1 MKKILLSCILALSA
15 ISVMAQTRS
24 TVSGIITCVEN
35 GVKDGVVG
43 AQVELMSLR
52 DTLNKKYTLTAIRG
66 AYQFKQVAAG
76 KYRMIASSL
85 GYVADTTEIEVVQG
99 KNLVVPEW
107 EVEMERH
114 KIDQVSVVTQA
125 VRTSINGD
133 TISYNAAAFK
143 VLPDAD
149 ADELLAKLPG
159 LKVDGGTIT
168 TQGETVQ
175 KVLVD
180 GREFFGNDVSTAI
193 KTIPAD
199 QIKSVE
205 VFDKLSDEAEFSG
218 IDDGNS
224 YKAINLVTKIK
235 TAIFGK
241 FNAMYAVEPKKHDDM
256 QHYGSVDG
264 NVSFFRKVSKT
275 TLRLRANNMN
285 GNSDSKMGM
294 GGINYI
300 AQWGEKDKVKLEGSY
315 TFNANSNKHWNW
327 SDRDYFL
334 TDEELELNADNIY
347 QRQVSNSNSRS
358 KGYNHS
364 FNTRFEWRISERQ
377 RLMLRAQVSTSDNEN
392 NGTSASNYFPVSGN
406 DITLENWNMGENDN
420 ISTGINGHYMLRLGQ
435 KAGRTLQVNF
445 GANYNTSD
453 AQSENYSEKKKLD
466 EGIEPVQQRSGS
478 GNYGYS
484 LNGGITY
491 AEPIGKHAQVTVG
504 YNANYNKSD
513 ADRLTH
519 LYDFENSIYLPDI
532 DPEYS
537 NSHNTSYLTQRVGPG
552 FRFSKEG
559 SSVSGRLNYQH
570 VTMNSERIYP
580 ALYTLPEKMF
590 ENLTYSLMGRIK
602 LNMENRLMLRVNSS
616 TSNPSVNQLQ
626 DVVDISNVNHI
637 SAGDP
642 KLKPSYSHRAFLNYN
657 YSGIENGVTFS
668 VGVNGSI
675 TQNSIETSVIRNS
688 PGYEIYSPDGEFL
701 TTLSPT
707 GQYSKPVNIDGKWNY
722 GGHIG
727 VGFPITWIG
736 CNFNISA
743 NGSISQSPSL
753 IGKWSAG
760 DTEVNW
766 KTNYSKRR
774 QAGAGV
780 SMSSNFSDF
789 IDFHFAYHPSYSNVK
804 NTTSPESN
812 REEIYHRLSGN
823 VRVVFGFGLTLSA
836 NASYAKTQGLNQL
849 ASQLEHENLICNFG
863 IGMKILKKMGEIQL
877 VANDVFNRNDGF
889 NRSWNAQFMQT
900 SMSSVIGRY
909 FGIKFTYN
917 LRRNTSGQ
925 NNAQQRRGFDPSMM
939 QGGMGGPGGGYGG
952 GNFGGGGYGGG
963 NFGGGGGGYG
973 GGRGGF

>member
-1 MKKILLSCILALSA
+1 MRKIVVSFIFMLVA
-15 ISVMAQTRS
+15 ISAMAQS
-24 TVSGIITCVEN
+24 KVSVSGIITCVEN

-52 DTLNKKYTLTAIRG
+52 DTLDKKYTLTAIRG

-85 GYVADTTEIEVVQG
+85 GYKADTLEITVERG
-99 KNLVVPEW
+99 KNLEVPEW

-114 KIDQVSVVTQA
+114 SIDEVSVVTKA
-125 VRTSINGD
+125 IRTSINGD

-149 ADELLAKLPG
+149 ADELLSKLPG

-175 KVLVD
+175 KILVD
-180 GREFFGNDVSTAI
+180 GREFFGNDVATAM

-224 YKAINLVTKIK
+224 YKAINFVTKIK

-241 FNAMYAVEPKKHDDM
+241 FNAMYGFEPKTHDKT

-264 NVSFFRKVSKT
+264 NVSFFRKISKT
-275 TLRLRANNMN
+275 TLRFKANNMN
-285 GNSDSKMGM
+285 GNSDSKMAM

-300 AQWGEKDKVKLEGSY
+300 AQWGENDKVKLEGSY
-315 TFNANSNKHWNW
+315 TYNGNNNKNWSW

-334 TDEELELNADNIY
+334 SDDEIASGRDDIY
-347 QRQVSNSNSRS
+347 QRQISNNNSRGRGNS
-358 KGYNHS
+358 HS
-364 FNTRFEWRISERQ
+364 FNTRFEWKISERQ
-377 RLMLRAQVSTSDNEN
+377 RLMIRANISTSDNHN
-392 NGTSASNYFPVSGN
+392 NGTNANQYFPLNSDDN
-406 DITLENWNMGENDN
+406 ITLESWNLGESDN
-420 ISTGINGHYMLRLGQ
+420 ISTGVNGHYMVRIGE
-435 KAGRTLQVNF
+435 KAGRTFQVNF
-445 GANYNTSD
+445 GANYNTSGSH
-453 AQSENYSEKKKLD
+453 SENYSEKSVKED
-466 EGIEPVQQRSGS
+466 PIQQRANSD
-478 GNYGYS
+478 NYGYS
-484 LNGGITY
+484 LNGGLTY
-491 AEPIGKHAQVTVG
+491 AEPLGTHAQVTMG
-504 YNANYNKSD
+504 YNVNYNESD

-519 LYDFENSIYLPDI
+519 MFDFVNNVYATDI

-552 FRFSKEG
+552 FRYGNEG
-559 SSVSGRLNYQH
+559 TSVSGRLNYQH

-580 ALYTLPEKMF
+580 SAFTLPETTF
-590 ENLTYSLMGRIK
+590 ENFTYSLMARIK
-602 LNMENRLMLRVNSS
+602 LNMENRLMARVNSA

-637 SAGDP
+637 SAGNP
-642 KLKPSYSHRAFLNYN
+642 NLKPSYSHRAILNYN
-657 YSGIENGVTFS
+657 YSGVENGVTFS
-668 VGVNGSI
+668 IGLNGATEQNTI
-675 TQNSIETSVIRNS
+675 TSAVIRNS
-688 PGYEIYSPDGEFL
+688 PGYEIYNSDGEYL
-701 TTLSPT
+701 TSLSPT
-707 GQYSKPVNIDGKWNY
+707 GQFSKPVNTDGKWDY

-736 CNFNISA
+736 CNININA
-743 NGSISQSPSL
+743 NGGINQSPSL
-753 IGKWSAG
+753 IGRWNGS
-760 DTEVNW
+760 EVDW
-766 KTNYSKRR
+766 QTNYSKRR
-774 QAGAGV
+774 TAGAGI
-780 SMSSNFSDF
+780 SIGSNFSDY
-789 IDFHFAYHPSYSNVK
+789 IDFRFAYNPSYSNVA

-812 REEIYHRLSGN
+812 REELNHNISGN

-836 NASYAKTQGLNQL
+836 NGHYAKTQGLNAL

-863 IGMKILKKMGEIQL
+863 IGMKILKKMGEVQL

-889 NRSWNAQFMQT
+889 NRSWNTQYMQT
-900 SMSSVIGRY
+900 SMGSVIGRY

-917 LRRNTSGQ
+917 LRRNTGAGQ
-925 NNAQQRRGFDPSMM
+925 SNQRGSFDPSMM
-939 QGGMGGPGGGYGG
+939 PPGGMPGGGMGGPGGGMGG
-952 GNFGGGGYGGG
+952 PGGGG
-963 NFGGGGGGYG
+963 FG

>member
-1 MKKILLSCILALSA
+1 MRKILFTFIFVLSA
-15 ISVMAQTRS
+15 MATMAQS
-24 TVSGIITCVEN
+24 KVSVSGIITCVEN

-52 DTLNKKYTLTAIRG
+52 DTLDKRYALTAIRG

-85 GYVADTTEIEVVQG
+85 GYKADTLEITVERG
-99 KNLVVPEW
+99 KNLEVPEW

-114 KIDQVSVVTQA
+114 NIDEVSVVTKA

-149 ADELLAKLPG
+149 ADELLSKLPG

-175 KVLVD
+175 KILVD
-180 GREFFGNDVSTAI
+180 GREFFGSDVSTAI

-199 QIKSVE
+199 QIKSIE

-241 FNAMYAVEPKKHDDM
+241 FNAMYAFEPKKHDDT

-275 TLRLRANNMN
+275 TLRFRANNMN

-300 AQWGEKDKVKLEGSY
+300 AQWGENDKVKLEGSY
-315 TFNANSNKHWNW
+315 TFNANNNKHWNW

-334 TDEELELNADNIY
+334 TDEEIANSNPEELY
-347 QRQVSNSNSRS
+347 QRQESRSNSHG
-358 KGYNHS
+358 KGSSHS
-364 FNTRFEWRISERQ
+364 FNSRFEWKINERQ
-377 RLMLRAQVSTSDNEN
+377 RFMIRASVSTSDNEN
-392 NGTSASNYFPVSGN
+392 NGSSANNYFPITGN
-406 DITLENWNMGENDN
+406 DIMLESWNLGESDN
-420 ISTGINGHYMLRLGQ
+420 ISTGVNGHYMVRIGE
-435 KAGRTLQVNF
+435 KAGRTFQVNF
-445 GANYNTSD
+445 GGNYNTSNSN
-453 AQSENYSEKKKLD
+453 SENYSEKRINAD
-466 EGIEPVQQRSGS
+466 PIQQRAGS
-478 GNYGYS
+478 DNYGYS
-484 LNGGITY
+484 LNGGVTY
-491 AEPIGKHAQVTVG
+491 AEPLGEHAQVTIG
-504 YNANYNKSD
+504 YNANYNESD

-519 LYDFENSIYLPDI
+519 LYDFATGSYLPDI
-532 DPEYS
+532 AAEYS

-552 FRFSKEG
+552 FRYGNEG
-559 SSVSGRLNYQH
+559 TSISGRLNYQH
-570 VTMNSERIYP
+570 VTMNSERLYP
-580 ALYTLPEKMF
+580 AAYTLPRKSF
-590 ENLTYSLMGRIK
+590 ENFTYSLMSRIK
-602 LNMENRLMLRVNSS
+602 LNMENRLMVRVNSS
-616 TSNPSVNQLQ
+616 TSNPSVGQLQ

-637 SAGDP
+637 SSGNP
-642 KLKPSYSHRAFLNYN
+642 NLKPSYSHRANINYN
-657 YSGIENGVTFS
+657 YSGIENGMTFS
-668 VGVNGSI
+668 IGMNGSI
-675 TQNSIETSVIRNS
+675 TQRSIESSVIRNS
-688 PGYEIYSPDGEFL
+688 PGYEVFSSDGEKL

-707 GQYSKPVNIDGKWNY
+707 GQFSKPINVDGKWDY
-722 GGHIG
+722 GGH
-727 VGFPITWIG
+727 VSFGFPITWIG

-743 NGSISQSPSL
+743 DAGMSQSPSL
-753 IGKWSAG
+753 IGRWNG
-760 DTEVNW
+760 TEVDW
-766 KTNYSKRR
+766 MTNYSKRHKV
-774 QAGAGV
+774 GGG
-780 SMSSNFSDF
+780 MSINSNFSDYV
-789 IDFHFAYHPSYSNVK
+789 DFNFSYHPSYSNVT

-812 REEIYHRLSGN
+812 RQELNHRLWGN

-836 NASYAKTQGLNQL
+836 NANYSKTQGLNKL
-849 ASQLEHENLICNFG
+849 ASQLDHENLICNFG
-863 IGMKILKKMGEIQL
+863 IGMKVFKKMGEFQL

-889 NRSWNAQFMQT
+889 DRSWNSQFMQT

-917 LRRNTSGQ
+917 LRRNTGGGQ
-925 NNAQQRRGFDPSMM
+925 SSQRGGFDPSMM
-939 QGGMGGPGGGYGG
+939 GGMGGPGGG
-952 GNFGGGGYGGG
+952 FGGGMGGP
-963 NFGGGGGGYG
+963 GGGGFG

>member
-1 MKKILLSCILALSA
+1 MRKILFTFIFMLSA
-15 ISVMAQTRS
+15 MATMAQS
-24 TVSGIITCVEN
+24 KVSVSGIITCVEN

-52 DTLNKKYTLTAIRG
+52 DTLDKKYALTAIRG

-85 GYVADTTEIEVVQG
+85 GYKADTLEITVERG
-99 KNLVVPEW
+99 KNLEVPEW

-114 KIDQVSVVTQA
+114 NIDEVSVVTKA

-149 ADELLAKLPG
+149 ADELLSKLPG

-175 KVLVD
+175 KILVD
-180 GREFFGNDVSTAI
+180 GREFFGSDVSTAI

-199 QIKSVE
+199 QIKSIE

-241 FNAMYAVEPKKHDDM
+241 FNAMYAFEPKKHDDT

-275 TLRLRANNMN
+275 TLRFRANNMN

-300 AQWGEKDKVKLEGSY
+300 AQWGENDKVKLEGSY
-315 TFNANSNKHWNW
+315 TFNANNNKHWNW

-334 TDEELELNADNIY
+334 TDEEIANSNPEELY
-347 QRQVSNSNSRS
+347 QRQESRS
-358 KGYNHS
+358 DSHGKGSSHS
-364 FNTRFEWRISERQ
+364 FNSRFEWKINERQ
-377 RLMLRAQVSTSDNEN
+377 RFMIRASVSTSDNEN
-392 NGTSASNYFPVSGN
+392 NGSSANNYFPIPGN
-406 DITLENWNMGENDN
+406 DIMLESWNLGESDN
-420 ISTGINGHYMLRLGQ
+420 ISTGVNGHYMVRIGE
-435 KAGRTLQVNF
+435 KAGRTFQVNF
-445 GANYNTSD
+445 GGNYNTSNSN
-453 AQSENYSEKKKLD
+453 SENYSEKRINAD
-466 EGIEPVQQRSGS
+466 PIQQRAGS
-478 GNYGYS
+478 DNYGYS
-484 LNGGITY
+484 LNGGVTY
-491 AEPIGKHAQVTVG
+491 AEPLGEHAQVTIG
-504 YNANYNKSD
+504 YNANYNESD

-519 LYDFENSIYLPDI
+519 LYDFVTGSYLPDI
-532 DPEYS
+532 ATEYS

-552 FRFSKEG
+552 FRYGNEG
-559 SSVSGRLNYQH
+559 TSISGRLNYQH
-570 VTMNSERIYP
+570 VTMNSERLYP
-580 ALYTLPEKMF
+580 DVFTLPETTF
-590 ENLTYSLMGRIK
+590 ENFTYSLMARIK
-602 LNMENRLMLRVNSS
+602 LNMENRLMVRVNSR

-637 SAGDP
+637 SSGNP
-642 KLKPSYSHRAFLNYN
+642 NLKPSYSHNANIGYN
-657 YSGIENGVTFS
+657 YSGIENGMTFS
-668 VGVNGSI
+668 VGVNGAI
-675 TQNSIETSVIRNS
+675 TQRSLETSVIRNS
-688 PGYEIYSPDGEFL
+688 PGYEIYSPDGEYL
-701 TTLSPT
+701 TSLSPT
-707 GQYSKPVNIDGKWNY
+707 GQFSKPVNVDGRWNY
-722 GGHIG
+722 GGHISL
-727 VGFPITWIG
+727 GFPITWIG
-736 CNFNISA
+736 CNFNIDA
-743 NGSISQSPSL
+743 NGGISQSPSL
-753 IGKWSAG
+753 IGRWNG
-760 DTEVNW
+760 TEVDW
-766 KTNYSKRR
+766 RTNYSKRR
-774 QAGAGV
+774 NVGGG
-780 SMSSNFSDF
+780 MSINSNFSDYV
-789 IDFHFAYHPSYSNVK
+789 DFNVHYHPSYSNVI

-812 REEIYHRLSGN
+812 REELHHSIGGN

-836 NASYAKTQGLNQL
+836 NANYSKTQGLNAL
-849 ASQLEHENLICNFG
+849 ASKLEHENLICNFG
-863 IGMKILKKMGEIQL
+863 IGMKVFKKMGEFQL

-889 NRSWNAQFMQT
+889 NRSWNAQYMQT

-917 LRRNTSGQ
+917 LRRNTGAGQ
-925 NNAQQRRGFDPSMM
+925 SSQRGGFDPSMM
-939 QGGMGGPGGGYGG
+939 GGPGGGMGGPGGGMGGPGG
-952 GNFGGGGYGGG
+952 GF
-963 NFGGGGGGYG
+963 G